1 MDAVGDENRR
11 GSHGLDESFCKK
23 LNQIPKWMRSFR
35 DPRSRHPIFHTTSFQ
50 PARYKQ
56 QNRGHTSETMK
67 SWGRPCIPVACK
79 FAAIMISLDS
89 RPTFFLAF
97 ISFAE
102 LHLVKSLAA
111 GSALRSL
118 L

>member
-23 LNQIPKWMRSFR
+23 LNQIPKWMII
-35 DPRSRHPIFHTTSFQ
+35 SRPQKSAPHFSYHQLPTSSVQ
-50 PARYKQ
+50 AA
-56 QNRGHTSETMK
+56 NRGHTSETMK